1 MFDDLDSASDV
12 DLVPTS
18 PLHKTFSNTEKKE
31 MESEASPVT
40 QEGHQSEKQPR
51 CQMVPVEDT
60 VQPAMKSASPKLDI
74 DMDSPF
80 KEHRPMKTSSPI
92 EGNMDMEEQ
101 DYEKDRTVSPILFAC
116 EDDLQEEQKTVPL
129 HFHKP
134 QCNVQITQDSGDAEL
149 ESPPKKF
156 ALSKSKTS
164 THTKKEALSCK
175 ETDPVTEKTPNKCQT
190 PALEAPQKTP
200 KQWST
205 DPPVPAVRQE
215 PQHSAHEKKSE
226 STNRQL
232 PVEMCTSVG
241 KNMTAFLQKLR
252 DIGQPKRACPMKS
265 LSLVKEPTPPEPE
278 DVFLILEDDTP
289 LRFSI
294 PSKKGQ
300 SKSIS
305 RQRQSK
311 TSSTD
316 EERSVD
322 KGTKDSQPEKAGRSK
337 MPSKQSKA
345 ADKAEDQP
353 KDSATSESV
362 KGKSTL
368 KKEKKAPKSS
378 EVRRSESI
386 KNSKENAKKSRA
398 KSLKG
403 TRERIQ
409 VSDAVKETLSV
420 ETLKKQNQEQSSE
433 EHGGAVDPYSPGQQA
448 EQNFGPAKEIKEPEA
463 KRKVISKDPAN
474 GKVKQT
480 KSSSADEGNS
490 SEVNQGLGR
499 RKRNKPGEWW
509 LNYSLSTEETKVTDP
524 PVVKKSKQSH
534 KKPRATEPLPIK
546 ARKEGD
552 LEERNQKQSAPSPSE
567 TAMQKTEKKKAKLTK
582 KRTKRREKPH
592 ESTPTDKE
600 FNDDQEE
607 QQQFPDQ
614 DLDPGLLSPVAPLH
628 REHSLAAGERM
639 YDRIYHHT
647 PNEKMPGTPAPISP
661 QRTLPKEHVKT
672 PVQERRRRKPTGSWW
687 KVNEISEDVESISTQ
702 PQNPNPKSPK
712 THKGR
717 GMQPKRRKSP
727 AVGTPK
733 NGNMAV
739 SPKPQGGAPEP
750 LPKQKPL
757 SAPKTVK
764 CSLATFKDI
773 FTSGAETP
781 DVANSSDT
789 REKSSHKMLFS
800 VQEEQSIQSSNVIGR
815 PAEEPVQVLATDCI
829 KLNKTDTATVAMYG
843 AESRKRRSWPSNHD
857 ILQDSHSDST
867 LKGLRS
873 GPSSMIKL
881 DHYEEN
887 EDLTLPSSRDVHP
900 VLSESELC
908 GSPLRPLVLQVKDKA
923 NLTEWL
929 TSLWPVMIDN
939 GSEMTPDH
947 FNWYFYQG
955 RAMGFHMDLHCGSF
969 CNGKILLGSYMK
981 KPLWVDHYAT
991 TVFNILTS
999 CVNMTINGKESH
1011 FNPGQS
1017 FMVPHGH
1024 AYSIQNLTEEPAVLY
1039 FNRMLAGSPD

>member
-1 MFDDLDSASDV
+1 
-12 DLVPTS
+12 
-18 PLHKTFSNTEKKE
+18 
-31 MESEASPVT
+31 
-40 QEGHQSEKQPR
+40 
-51 CQMVPVEDT
+51 
-60 VQPAMKSASPKLDI
+60 MKSLSPKLDI

-92 EGNMDMEEQ
+92 ATSWNMDLEEQ

-116 EDDLQEEQKTVPL
+116 EDDVQEELKTVPL
-129 HFHKP
+129 PIQKP
-134 QCNVQITQDSGDAEL
+134 QCNGQITQESGDAEL
-149 ESPPKKF
+149 ESPPNKF

-190 PALEAPQKTP
+190 PDLEAPQKTP
-200 KQWST
+200 KQGST

-215 PQHSAHEKKSE
+215 TQHSAHEKKSE

-252 DIGQPKRACPMKS
+252 DVEQPKRACPMKS

-278 DVFLILEDDTP
+278 DDFLILEDATP
-289 LRFSI
+289 LWFSI
-294 PSKKGQ
+294 PSKKGH

-337 MPSKQSKA
+337 MPSKETKA

-386 KNSKENAKKSRA
+386 KNSKENAKKSQV

-420 ETLKKQNQEQSSE
+420 ETLKEQNQEQSSE

-448 EQNFGPAKEIKEPEA
+448 EQNFGPAKEIIKPEA

-474 GKVKQT
+474 GKAKQT
-480 KSSSADEGNS
+480 KPSAGEGSSSED
-490 SEVNQGLGR
+490 NQGLGR

-509 LNYSLSTEETKVTDP
+509 LNCSLSAEETKVTDP
-524 PVVKKSKQSH
+524 PVVKKSKQNH
-534 KKPRATEPLPIK
+534 KKPRAKEPLPIK
-546 ARKEGD
+546 ARKEED

-567 TAMQKTEKKKAKLTK
+567 TAMRKTEKKKARLTK
-582 KRTKRREKPH
+582 KRTKRRETPH

-607 QQQFPDQ
+607 QHQFPDR
-614 DLDPGLLSPVAPLH
+614 DLDPGLLSPVALLH
-628 REHSLAAGERM
+628 REHSLAAGERIF
-639 YDRIYHHT
+639 DRIYHHT
-647 PNEKMPGTPAPISP
+647 PNKKMPGTPAPISP

-672 PVQERRRRKPTGSWW
+672 LVPERRRRKPTSSWW
-687 KVNEISEDVESISTQ
+687 KVNELSEDVESISSQ

-712 THKGR
+712 TPKGR
-717 GMQPKRRKSP
+717 GTQPKRRKSP
-727 AVGTPK
+727 ALGSPK

-750 LPKQKPL
+750 LPKEKPL
-757 SAPKTVK
+757 SASKTVK
-764 CSLATFKDI
+764 RSSATFKDI
-773 FTSGAETP
+773 FTSGAEIP
-781 DVANSSDT
+781 AAASGRDT
-789 REKSSHKMLFS
+789 RQKSSRKMFS
-800 VQEEQSIQSSNVIGR
+800 VQEEQSVQSSNVTGC
-815 PAEEPVQVLATDCI
+815 PAEEPVQVPATDHI
-829 KLNKTDTATVAMYG
+829 KLNKTDSASVAMYG
-843 AESRKRRSWPSNHD
+843 AESRKRRSWPSNHE
-857 ILQDSHSDST
+857 ILQDSHSDSM
-867 LKGLRS
+867 LSLRS
-873 GPSSMIKL
+873 GPYSMIKL

-887 EDLTLPSSRDVHP
+887 EDCTLPSSRDVHP

-908 GSPLRPLVLQVKDKA
+908 GPPLRPLVLQVKDKA
-923 NLTEWL
+923 NLTEWFK
-929 TSLWPVMIDN
+929 SLWPVMIDN

-955 RAMGFHMDLHCGSF
+955 RALGFHMDLHCRSF

-981 KPLWVDHYAT
+981 KPLWVDHNAT
-991 TVFNILTS
+991 TVFNVLTS